1 MQPANQIRERPMT
14 SIRRLSLLT
23 AVIVI
28 AVLPILSACNT
39 TAGIGQDLSAAGGAL
54 TNSAQGEKGK

>member
-1 MQPANQIRERPMT
+1 MT

-39 TAGIGQDLSAAGGAL
+39 TAGIGQDISAAGGAL
-54 TNSAQGEKGK
+54 TNSAQGEKSK